1 MIDSGVERPPVNW
14 GSGFVQILR
23 KPAVPECFG
32 LFFLVLSEE
41 EACVHW

>member
-1 MIDSGVERPPVNW
+1 MDSGVERPRVNW
-14 GSGFVQILR
+14 GLGFVQILR

-41 EACVHW
+41 EARVRW